1 MMLKIGTI
9 FLYNIKVMNKTIEIA
24 KKYKKQ
30 IILGPLFKIIEVIF
44 ELMMPLLMKYII
56 DTGYN
61 EAVLTQDYTKII
73 VPGCLIILLCILG
86 FCSTLVCQYFA
97 SIASQGY
104 GTDLRNLIFEKV
116 NKLSLR
122 EIELFGKGNIYNL
135 ISNDVNKMQTA
146 IAMIIRLVVRAPALV
161 IGSLIM
167 SIIISPKASLIF
179 LGVTVILSLLI
190 LFIFKFSSKQI
201 LKVQEKMDNITSLN
215 NDDLNGIRVIK
226 GFNHEEYE
234 INKFKKVTNEYFK
247 ESKKNTLLNALVN
260 PLTFLVIDIACAG
273 VILLGK
279 VEVSNSSLSTGDL
292 ISLIAYLNQIL
303 LALIVIC
310 NLVVI
315 FTRAFASKKRIDN
328 FINTESSIKE
338 NGEETKEIN
347 VNDSI
352 IEFKNASFTYN
363 IGENNILNDLNF
375 DIKKGETV
383 GIIGSTGSGKST
395 LIKLLLRFFD
405 TTTGEI
411 LYKGINIKNYSLSS
425 LRKEIAFVP
434 QKVSLVSGSIKENLM
449 MGKKDATEN
458 DIEVALKRAEAS
470 EFVSKLPNK
479 EETILVEGG
488 KNLSG
493 GQRQRIAIARALIK
507 DSEVVVLDDST
518 SALDY
523 LTDKNVRHN
532 IKEIEGVTTIMVS
545 QRATSLMNCDKIIVL
560 SKGKIES
567 IGNSDYLLENSK
579 VFKEIYESQKGA
591 K

>member
-1 MMLKIGTI
+1 MVLKISII
-9 FLYNIKVMNKTIEIA
+9 FLYNIKVMNKSVMIA

-56 DTGYN
+56 DEGYN
-61 EAVLTQDYTKII
+61 EALMNQDYTKII
-73 VPGCLIILLCILG
+73 VPGCIILLLVVLG

-104 GTDLRNLIFEKV
+104 GTDLRNLIFDKV

-146 IAMIIRLVVRAPALV
+146 LAMIIRLVVRAPALV

-179 LGVTVILSLLI
+179 LGVTIILSLLI

-234 INKFKKVTNEYFK
+234 INKFKNVTESYFK

-260 PLTFLVIDIACAG
+260 PLTFLVIDLACAG
-273 VILLGK
+273 VIILGK
-279 VEVSNSSLSTGDL
+279 VEVGSGNLTTGDL

-328 FINTESSIKE
+328 FINSESSIKE
-338 NGEETKEIN
+338 EGTITKNIN
-347 VNDSI
+347 VNDTI
-352 IEFKNASFTYN
+352 IEFKNASFKYN
-363 IGENNILNDLNF
+363 EDENNILNNLNF
-375 DIKKGETV
+375 EIKKGETI
-383 GIIGSTGSGKST
+383 GIIGSTGSGKTT

-405 TTTGEI
+405 TSTGEI
-411 LYKGINIKNYSLSS
+411 LYKGVNIKDYSLSN
-425 LRKEIAFVP
+425 LREEISFVP
-434 QKVSLVSGSIKENLM
+434 QKISLISGSIKENLL
-449 MGKKDATEN
+449 MGKKDATKEEI
-458 DIEVALKRAEAS
+458 DLALKNAEAS
-470 EFVSKLPNK
+470 DFISKLPNK

-493 GQRQRIAIARALIK
+493 GQRQRVAIARALIK
-507 DSEVVVLDDST
+507 NSEVIVLDDST

-532 IKEIEGVTTIMVS
+532 IKEIEGITTIMVS
-545 QRATSLMNCDKIIVL
+545 QRATSLMNADKIIVL
-560 SKGKIES
+560 SKGSIES
-567 IGNSDYLLENSK
+567 IGNSDYLLKHSK

>member
-1 MMLKIGTI
+1 
-9 FLYNIKVMNKTIEIA
+9 MNKSVLIA

-56 DTGYN
+56 DKGYN
-61 EAVLTQDYTKII
+61 EAVMSQDYTKII
-73 VPGCLIILLCILG
+73 VPGCIILLLVILG

-135 ISNDVNKMQTA
+135 ISNDVNKMQVA
-146 IAMIIRLVVRAPALV
+146 LAMIIRLVVRAPALV

-179 LGVTVILSLLI
+179 LGVTIILSCLI

-226 GFNHEEYE
+226 GFNHEDYE
-234 INKFKKVTNEYFK
+234 INKFKNVTNEYFK

-260 PLTFLVIDIACAG
+260 PLTFLVIDIACCLV
-273 VILLGK
+273 VILGK
-279 VEVSNSSLSTGDL
+279 VEVGNLNLTTGDL

-338 NGEETKEIN
+338 DGVITKNIN
-347 VNDSI
+347 VNDTI
-352 IEFKNASFTYN
+352 IEFKNASFKYN
-363 IGENNILNDLNF
+363 EDENNILNNLNF
-375 DIKKGETV
+375 EIKKGETV

-405 TTTGEI
+405 TSTGEI
-411 LYKGINIKNYSLSS
+411 LYKGVNIKDYSLSS
-425 LRKEIAFVP
+425 LREEISFVP
-434 QKVSLVSGSIKENLM
+434 QKVSLISGSIKENLL
-449 MGKKDATEN
+449 MGKKDASDEE
-458 DIEVALKRAEAS
+458 IALALKRAEAS
-470 EFVSKLPNK
+470 EFISNLPNK
-479 EETILVEGG
+479 EDTILVEGG

-493 GQRQRIAIARALIK
+493 GQRQRVAIARALIK
-507 DSEVVVLDDST
+507 NSEIVVLDDST

-532 IKEIEGVTTIMVS
+532 IKDIKDITTIMVS
-545 QRATSLMNCDKIIVL
+545 QRATSLMSADKIIVL
-560 SKGKIES
+560 SKGSIES
-567 IGNSDYLLENSK
+567 IGNSDYLLEHSK